1 MADIQVTVVDFKGI
15 EDQVSGGK
23 AVIGYG
29 KVVLRNVPC
38 LCRRRVGTAML
49 QDDAKLAVYPVGKGT
64 AVEIAFLVPLLL
76 AVRRAQLCQGE
87 VNGFVPGLPRYQV
100 RVGFHQI
107 NRVK

>member
-29 KVVLRNVPC
+29 KVVLRNISC
-38 LCRRRVGTAML
+38 LCRRRVGAAML
-49 QDDAKLAVYPVGKGT
+49 QVYPQLAVYPVGKGT
-64 AVEIAFLVPLLL
+64 AVKVTFLVPFLL
-76 AVRRAQLCQGE
+76 AVWRAELCQRK
-87 VNGFVPGLPRYQV
+87 VHGFVSGFPRNQV
-100 RVGFHQI
+100 RVDLHQI